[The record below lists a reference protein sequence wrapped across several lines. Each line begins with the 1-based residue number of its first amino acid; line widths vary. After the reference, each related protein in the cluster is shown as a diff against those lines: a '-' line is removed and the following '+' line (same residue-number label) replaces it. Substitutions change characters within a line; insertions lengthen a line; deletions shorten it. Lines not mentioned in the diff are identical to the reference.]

1 MQFFART
8 ATFPDARPCH
18 NSGNDRPN
26 ADKPP
31 TRSNSRRLHPSHNR
45 TERPLL
51 RESETTTV
59 ALPALF
65 RCQATAR
72 TELTWVRHTIRRFPK
87 GRSRQRK
94 AEGGHQVADQGQR
107 ENGLTRANIEHTSRP
122 IRRSDPP
129 YPTPSPVILLRVPI
143 IRPETN
149 HGHHLPPFLPSSSP
163 AHPLPTAP
171 VIPNP
176 SILPPGSMVPRT
188 EGKHL
193 RFLLRLPGRT
203 KWSDLYASLTLLGCG
218 IPDAPPTGRRTYFP
232 LAGRGRRCVPHI
244 RD

>member
-1 MQFFART
+1 MCGPWINQVRPAQLANPPQALEGRMGDDLPLLVVESNEPMHRT
-8 ATFPDARPCH
+8 ADFVKTMPISHVIAR
-18 NSGNDRPN
+18 
-26 ADKPP
+26 
-31 TRSNSRRLHPSHNR
+31 R
-45 TERPLL
+45 TLCCSTSTILSSTVESFVHH
-51 RESETTTV
+51 REVIV
-59 ALPALF
+59 AIGT
-65 RCQATAR
+65 C
-72 TELTWVRHTIRRFPK
+72 
-87 GRSRQRK
+87 SRQGK
-94 AEGGHQVADQGQR
+94 KV
-107 ENGLTRANIEHTSRP
+107 
-122 IRRSDPP
+122 SDPP